1 MRPFNIQGE
10 LDSLREIYPAAADL
24 SRICSSGDGQVRM
37 AVARLWLS
45 EGIPF
50 AFRESPALYEQVRTW
65 LASRLGVDPK
75 EITIVGSA
83 RLGQS
88 LDPKRLGMPFSS
100 ASDLDLTTVSLSLFD
115 RLVGDFNAWTADYE
129 AGAVHPGNSR
139 ERHFWDENLE
149 RGPSLIGRGFMD
161 SKLVPR
167 RERYGCACLIGQ
179 TMYLLCEKLRVT
191 PRAPS
196 VSKADIRAYR
206 DWGSYARQMA
216 VSLR

>member
-1 MRPFNIQGE
+1 
-10 LDSLREIYPAAADL
+10 
-24 SRICSSGDGQVRM
+24 M

-50 AFRESPALYEQVRTW
+50 AFRASPALYEEIRTW

-88 LDPKRLGMPFSS
+88 LDPRTLGAPFSA
-100 ASDLDLTTVSLSLFD
+100 ASDLDLTTVSQSLFD
-115 RLVGDFNAWTADYE
+115 RLVADFNAWAADYE
-129 AGAVHPGNSR
+129 TGVVHPGNSR
-139 ERHFWDENLE
+139 ERRFWDDNLK
-149 RGPSLIGRGFMD
+149 RGQDLIGRGFMD
-161 SKLVPR
+161 SKLVPL
-167 RERYGCACLIGQ
+167 RERYGCARLIGQ
-179 TMYLLCEKLRVT
+179 TMYLLLGKLHAT
-191 PRAPS
+191 SGAPP

-206 DWGSYARQMA
+206 DWGAYARQMA